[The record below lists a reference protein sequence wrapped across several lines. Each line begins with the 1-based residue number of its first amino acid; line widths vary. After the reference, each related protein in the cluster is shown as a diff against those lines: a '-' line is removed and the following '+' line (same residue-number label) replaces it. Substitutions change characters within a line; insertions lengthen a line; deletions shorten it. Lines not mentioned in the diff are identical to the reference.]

1 MNDKWIFTGFAGFG
15 EVAPDFG
22 GFGDNYLP
30 AAGVGAR
37 FVVSQKHRVSL
48 SFDIARGKDG
58 TEYYFGVGEA
68 F

>member
-1 MNDKWIFTGFAGFG
+1 MGSNF
-15 EVAPDFG
+15 
-22 GFGDNYLP
+22 LP

-37 FVVSQKHRVSL
+37 FVLSQKHKVGL
-48 SFDIARGKDG
+48 SVDLAAGKDG